1 MPFATNQHKP
11 GADFLRQWEAAGRQ
25 ALGAQVA
32 PQSINDE
39 QRTVDVVWYTGVD
52 VDRYS
57 WTEGRAYKLR
67 LEVSGADLS
76 LLNSGAPVCD
86 NHWMSGVEDQKGR
99 VERAWVDGGL
109 YKATLRFKRSTEQ
122 TGRRPALD
130 GLWQDIKD
138 KIVSK
143 FSMGVE
149 ILAFTEQRDKAGQL
163 VARVATKWRP
173 FEISIAPIPAD
184 FGTTT
189 LSSRPTGDLSDGWR
203 LAAAQR
209 DREIEVLR
217 LQ

>member
-1 MPFATNQHKP
+1 MPIPNNQNGP

-25 ALGAQVA
+25 ALSAQVT
-32 PQSINDE
+32 PQTINDE
-39 QRTVDVVWYTGVD
+39 QRTVDVIWYTGID

-57 WTEGRAYKLR
+57 WTERRAYKMR
-67 LEVSGADLS
+67 LDSAGADLS
-76 LLNSGAPVCD
+76 LLNAGAPVCD
-86 NHWMSGVEDQKGR
+86 NHWMAGVDDQKGR
-99 VERAWVDGGL
+99 VDRAWVDGGL

-122 TGRRPALD
+122 TGRRPELD

-149 ILAFTEQRDKAGQL
+149 ILAATDERDKAGNL
-163 VARVATKWRP
+163 VMKTATKWRP

-189 LSSRPTGDLSDGWR
+189 LSSHSGSASATGWQ
-203 LAAAQR
+203 LAAYHR
-209 DREIEVLR
+209 EREIEVFR
-217 LQ
+217 LK

>member
-1 MPFATNQHKP
+1 MPNSENEHGLT
-11 GADFLRQWEAAGRQ
+11 ADFLRQWEAAGRQ

-32 PQSINDE
+32 PQTINDE

-57 WTEGRAYKLR
+57 WTEGRAYKMR
-67 LEVSGADLS
+67 LDAAGADLS
-76 LLNSGAPVCD
+76 LLNNGAPVCD
-86 NHWMSGVEDQKGR
+86 NHWMQGVEDQKGR
-99 VERAWVDGGL
+99 VDRAWVDGGL

-138 KIVSK
+138 RIVNK

-149 ILAFTEQRDKAGQL
+149 ILEASDQRNTAGAL
-163 VARVATKWRP
+163 VLRTATKWRP
-173 FEISIAPIPAD
+173 FEISLAPIPAD

-189 LSSRPTGDLSDGWR
+189 LSAGARAPGVSQAR
-203 LAAAQR
+203 LNLYH
-209 DREIEVLR
+209 RELELEILR
-217 LQ
+217 LK